1 MIYKIIRFQEDKEM
15 ILWDTHMH
23 THHSGDSDASPEE
36 MIEQAKKAG
45 LSGICFTDHYDY
57 DYPEDKDLF
66 LIDFDAYHKEMT
78 ALKEKYQGDFQV
90 NYGIELGLQ
99 PHVAAHNKQLL
110 EENRFDFVIGSSH
123 VVHGQDPYYPSYYEG
138 REESEAY
145 LEYFL
150 SIAENLKYDLDFDV
164 YGHLDY
170 VVRYG
175 PTQNLHYSYEA
186 YADVIDSILRTLI
199 EKGKGIEVNTGGFR
213 HGLGHPNPTEAIL
226 SRYRTLGGEIIT
238 IGADAHK
245 PKDIAYGFDK
255 VPELLRRV
263 GFRYYTVFH
272 NRKPRFYPL

>member
-1 MIYKIIRFQEDKEM
+1 M

-57 DYPEDKDLF
+57 DYPEDKNLF

-123 VVHGQDPYYPSYYEG
+123 CVDGIDIYYPKFFEG
-138 REESEAY
+138 QREEAAY
-145 LEYFL
+145 HRYFE
-150 SIAENLKYDLDFDV
+150 SILDNVRSDADFDV
-164 YGHLDY
+164 YGHIDY

-175 PTQNLHYSYEA
+175 PNKNTEYSYKK
-186 YADVIDSILRTLI
+186 YSDVIDEIFRQLI
-199 EKGKGIEVNTGGFR
+199 SRGKGIELNPAGLKY
-213 HGLGHPNPTEAIL
+213 GLGHPHPTEAAL
-226 SRYRTLGGEIIT
+226 KRYRELGGEILT
-238 IGADAHK
+238 LGSDAHK
-245 PKDIAYGFDK
+245 PEHIAYDFKK
-255 VPELLRRV
+255 VPQLLHDA
-263 GFRYYTVFH
+263 GFSYYTVFQK
-272 NRKPRFYPL
+272 RKAVFYKI